1 MKMTNV
7 LRHNTF
13 SKLSQASKGFV
24 TTLFQNCR
32 KLPIVLKKC
41 VAPQK
46 KWKRNPNCFGK
57 VCCVKLSFETVDKRR
72 NSFESRVHF
81 ANCSFM
87 FRKSLW
93 LRRQTMK
100 YVAKLR
106 RFLKQL
112 ELVDSFKKSL
122 SAAPM
127 RSLYVTHKNLYY
139 SFLLC

>member
-1 MKMTNV
+1 MTNV

-13 SKLSQASKGFV
+13 SKLSQASKGYA

-46 KWKRNPNCFGK
+46 K
-57 VCCVKLSFETVDKRR
+57 VEE
-72 NSFESRVHF
+72 ESEL
-81 ANCSFM
+81 
-87 FRKSLW
+87 FREGLM
-93 LRRQTMK
+93 LRRQK

-122 SAAPM
+122 SVAPIV
-127 RSLYVTHKNLYY
+127 LKKCVTTPI
-139 SFLLC
+139 